1 MLNRLL
7 LPIDGSGA
15 SMQALPYAE
24 VIPSQIVRMIM
35 VIPGDLSPKD
45 RIQAAADAEAQ
56 LREASGVFEQQGR
69 AVELLVLDGEPA
81 EEILVQSEDADLT
94 IMTTRGYGPGRR
106 FVYGSVADDVA
117 RRSATP
123 VLLVRGGERPI
134 PVVPVSRIVVPL
146 DGSEAAERSL
156 RLATD
161 LATTIGVPVM
171 LIRVVD
177 IEGIQE
183 AAHLAATLTSGHAA
197 TVDALRHAASTYLA
211 EKAQVFRDA
220 SLPAA
225 IDVRIGEPVPEIK
238 ALVEEGDVLVMSS
251 HGRTGV
257 KRLLIGSVTAEL
269 VQSAMVP
276 VLIVHAPDAPA
287 S

>member
-1 MLNRLL
+1 MLTRLL
-7 LPIDGSGA
+7 LPIDGSEA

-24 VIPSQIVRMIM
+24 VIPSHGVRLIR
-35 VIPGDLSPKD
+35 VLPGGLSPKH
-45 RIQAAADAEAQ
+45 RIDLAESAETQ
-56 LREASGVFEQQGR
+56 LREASAVFEQQGR
-69 AVELLVLDGEPA
+69 TVELLVLDGEPA
-81 EEILVQSEDADLT
+81 EEILVQTEDADLT

-146 DGSEAAERSL
+146 DGSEAAEQAL
-156 RLATD
+156 PLAGD
-161 LATTIGVPVM
+161 LATTIGVPV
-171 LIRVVD
+171 LLTRVVD

-183 AAHLAATLTSGHAA
+183 AVHLASKPTSGHAA
-197 TVDALRHAASTYLA
+197 TVDALRHAASSYLA
-211 EKAQVFRDA
+211 EQAQVFRDA

-225 IDVRIGEPVPEIK
+225 IAVRIGEPVPELK
-238 ALVEEGDVLVMSS
+238 ALVEEGDMLVMSS

-269 VQSAMVP
+269 VQSAKVP
-276 VLIVHAPDAPA
+276 VLIVHAPFDPA